1 MYFRRLR
8 AIPLTGIPAAIGAAI
23 AFAVAELAF
32 GYLTASTSFLGS
44 IIVGNG
50 INYAIV
56 LMSRY
61 EEHRARGERS
71 EASLCAA
78 MAGVWRGTLVA
89 SIAASAAYAS
99 LMVTSFRGFYQF
111 GVMGAVGSLACW
123 AATFTALPAL
133 LVLLDRRPGQLA
145 RVHRPP
151 IGFSAA
157 RRALLAGGAARSPR
171 FHAAGDRRRCSGMR
185 HFLKDPFEYDFR
197 KLYRQAQDHQRG
209 PAVQSRAS
217 TTCSGAGRRRPSSW
231 PTASTRWSRSSRRSA
246 GRITTSPAPT

>member
-1 MYFRRLR
+1 MTAQVSGPIATGIANRQAVIDDIIMVTTICMVIVVLSIGFYFRRLR

-32 GYLTASTSFLGS
+32 GYLTESTSFLGS

-61 EEHRARGERS
+61 EEHRARGEDP

-133 LVLLDRRPGQLA
+133 LVLLDRRPRQLSRRA
-145 RVHRPP
+145 PPSHR
-151 IGFSAA
+151 IFSA
-157 RRALLAGGAARSPR
+157 RAPAGAAERHGDR
-171 FHAAGDRRRCSGMR
+171 AVHAAG
-185 HFLKDPFEYDFR
+185 H
-197 KLYRQAQDHQRG
+197 
-209 PAVQSRAS
+209 
-217 TTCSGAGRRRPSSW
+217 RRPL
-231 PTASTRWSRSSRRSA
+231 RH
-246 GRITTSPAPT
+246 APLL